1 MKSYTNIFSIFVI
14 IAVISSVAAVAADDA
29 RALSHDEMMAVYIK
43 YATPG
48 QNHKLLEPLIGSWN
62 VFTKFQMGPDTPM
75 DSSTGTSE
83 SKWILGGRFVSEEVT
98 GDMGGM
104 PFHGLGL
111 TGYDNYKQKFFNI
124 LMDEMSTTYMISAG
138 AVDSSGKIITMTGTY
153 EDYLTGGKVKLFK
166 MVTRIINADK
176 HINEMYDSSAD
187 GKEYKT
193 FEATYNRIK

>member
-1 MKSYTNIFSIFVI
+1 MKFRINILSIFVLI
-14 IAVISSVAAVAADDA
+14 TILVSAVSSFAEDTKAPTQ
-29 RALSHDEMMAVYIK
+29 DEMMAVYMK

-62 VFTKFQMGPDTPM
+62 VFTKFQMGPDVPM

-83 SKWILGGRFVSEEVT
+83 CKWILGGRFVSEEVT
-98 GDMGGM
+98 GDIGGM

-124 LMDEMSTTYMISAG
+124 WMDEMSTTYMISTG
-138 AVDSSGKIITMTGTY
+138 AVDSSGKIFTLTGTY

-166 MVTRIINADK
+166 MVTHIISADK
-176 HINEMYDSSAD
+176 HVNAMYDIAPD
-187 GKEYKT
+187 GKELLT
-193 FEATYNRIK
+193 FEATYTRIK